1 MLTSQSEQFA
11 PKPPVAFLQGE
22 SMKLQSCGLT
32 VLRVVVGIVFLMHG
46 YQKLFHMHINGVA
59 GFFGHLGIPL
69 PQVAAVVVTLL
80 EFGGGILLIAGVGV
94 RVLAPLFAID
104 MLVAILT
111 AHLRNGFMGPGGFEF
126 PLTLLASAVCLALS
140 GGGALSFKFRGL

>member
-1 MLTSQSEQFA
+1 
-11 PKPPVAFLQGE
+11 
-22 SMKLQSCGLT
+22 MKLQSCGLT

-46 YQKLFHMHINGVA
+46 YQKLFHMHIHGVA
-59 GFFGHLGIPL
+59 GFFGHVGIPL
-69 PQVAAVVVTLL
+69 PLVAAVVVTSL

-111 AHLRNGFMGPGGFEF
+111 VHLRNGFFGPGGIEF
-126 PLTLLASAVCLALS
+126 PLTLLASAVCLMLS
-140 GGGALSFKFRGL
+140 GGGALSLKFKGL

>member
-1 MLTSQSEQFA
+1 
-11 PKPPVAFLQGE
+11 
-22 SMKLQSCGLT
+22 MKLQACGLT

-46 YQKLFHMHINGVA
+46 YQKLFHMHIHGVA

-69 PQVAAVVVTLL
+69 PLVAAVVVTSL

-111 AHLRNGFMGPGGFEF
+111 VHLRNGFFGPGGIEF
-126 PLTLLASAVCLALS
+126 PLTLLASAVCLMLS
-140 GGGALSFKFRGL
+140 GGGALSLKFKGL

>member
-1 MLTSQSEQFA
+1 
-11 PKPPVAFLQGE
+11 
-22 SMKLQSCGLT
+22 MKLQSCGLT

-46 YQKLFHMHINGVA
+46 YQKLFHMHIHGVA

-69 PQVAAVVVTLL
+69 PLVAAVVVTSL

-111 AHLRNGFMGPGGFEF
+111 VHLRNGFFGPGGIEF
-126 PLTLLASAVCLALS
+126 PLTLLASAVCLMLS
-140 GGGALSFKFRGL
+140 GGGALSLKLKGL